1 MVQAPMALHVA
12 RLLQPKLSLR
22 SNQGHLLKLA
32 MNKSQL
38 QVVPLQLLNLQKKVE
53 PNPRRP
59 DLNDL
64 HPEPHH
70 LIENLMAKRS
80 DMVQHFLMELFM
92 KIMRRV

>member
-1 MVQAPMALHVA
+1 
-12 RLLQPKLSLR
+12 
-22 SNQGHLLKLA
+22 

-38 QVVPLQLLNLQKKVE
+38 QVVPLQLLNLKKKVE

-59 DLNDL
+59 DLNDR
-64 HPEPHH
+64 HPKPHH